1 MKKIFAVLMLV
12 FVLALAGCGG
22 STPTAPPAPEPETPE
37 VVEAVEEAEEE
48 TAEAPEE
55 EAAPADDNASEAEE
69 TVWDTIIMGTS
80 ADFPPFEFIADDGQ
94 GRHGQYDGIDVAIA
108 VRIAER
114 LGAELI
120 IHDADFGGLIMDLN
134 AGRIDFIAAALTI
147 TEERAQQVNFSES
160 YFTALQNIIVP
171 ADNDTIHSA
180 ADLHGLFVGVQIG
193 TTGDMFVSYN
203 VDDTEPQRY
212 NRANEAFMALRAG
225 QLDAIVIDSPVAQR
239 FVDAY
244 PDELRIV
251 TDDDAFVGEH
261 YGIAV
266 RQDEPELL
274 AAINEVIREM
284 RAAGEIDELFAYFTQ
299 R

>member
-1 MKKIFAVLMLV
+1 MKKIFAVLALV
-12 FVLALAGCGG
+12 LIAAVAAACGNG
-22 STPTAPPAPEPETPE
+22 N
-37 VVEAVEEAEEE
+37 
-48 TAEAPEE
+48 
-55 EAAPADDNASEAEE
+55 DDSG
-69 TVWDTIIMGTS
+69 WDTIVMGTS

-108 VRIAER
+108 VRIAEH
-114 LGAELI
+114 LGAELV

-134 AGRIDFIAAALTI
+134 AGRIDFIAAAMTI
-147 TEERAQQVNFSES
+147 TEERAEQVSFSDS
-160 YFTALQNIIVP
+160 YFTALQYMAVP
-171 ADNDTIHSA
+171 IDDDRIQST
-180 ADLHGLFVGVQIG
+180 ADLEGMMVGVQIG
-193 TTGDMFVSYN
+193 TTGDMFVSYE
-203 VDDTEPQRY
+203 VDGVEPQRY

-225 QLDAIVIDSPVAQR
+225 QLDAIVIDSPVASM

-251 TDDDAFVGEH
+251 RDNAAFGGEN

-266 RQDEPELL
+266 RQEDTELL
-274 AAINEVIREM
+274 AAINEVIAQM